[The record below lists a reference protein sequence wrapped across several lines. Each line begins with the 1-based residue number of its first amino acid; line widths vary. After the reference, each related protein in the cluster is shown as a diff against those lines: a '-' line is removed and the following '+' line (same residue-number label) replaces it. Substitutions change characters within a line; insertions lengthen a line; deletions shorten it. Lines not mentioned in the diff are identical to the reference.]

1 MEDIIYNI
9 EESDEDVFI
18 FIIQDENVNQFYDS
32 YIEKIDEILL
42 FQ

>member
-32 YIEKIDEILL
+32 YIEKLDEILL